1 MNVISDMRGE
11 PKLFRINPKSHQMES
26 IQEVDFAQL
35 GVRERRDIQEWVAA
49 NPVILGDD
57 LLIIGKEFSGFDITN
72 ERLDLLAVDLDGR
85 LVIIEIKRDDSG
97 TDAHWQAIKYA
108 SYFQRATADEIVG
121 MAAAYWDESQE
132 DAVDRLQQHLA
143 TDDLN
148 ALNND
153 QRIILASHRFAPE
166 VTSAALWLNQKVS
179 NEDLLTC
186 IKLTPYQDTQQDS
199 LYVHASTIIPV
210 PGADKYLVGIE
221 QNSQKESSS
230 GSSFRAKLAETFAR
244 SKNHETSPFV
254 KKVGQLTLGGLPEEI
269 RPDKTGKWAG
279 DGRDRRYFHLWYSRP
294 PWGNWKVNY
303 SVDLRPQKESDKWQA
318 VVLFENRQKLSL
330 PALEGISLNA
340 QHEVA
345 PHGIYTFVKIGPD
358 TLNDNFANRI
368 AEILREFIE
377 QITPIVDDFGNESGE
392 EDED

>member
-1 MNVISDMRGE
+1 MSGE
-11 PKLFRINPKSHQMES
+11 PKLFRINPQNHQMES

-85 LVIIEIKRDDSG
+85 LVIIEVKRDDSG

-121 MAAAYWDESQE
+121 MAATYWAESQE
-132 DAVDRLQQHLA
+132 DAVNRLQKHLA

-186 IKLTPYQDTQQDS
+186 IKLTPYQDTQHET
-199 LYVHASTIIPV
+199 LYVHASMIIPV

-221 QNSQKESSS
+221 QSSQKESGS

-254 KKVGQLTLGGLPEEI
+254 KKVGELALSGLPDEI

-279 DGRDRRYFHLWYSRP
+279 DGRDRRYYHLWYSRP

-318 VVLFENRQKLSL
+318 VVLFENRQKLPL
-330 PALEGISLNA
+330 QALDGIGLNA
-340 QHEVA
+340 QQEVA
-345 PHGIYTFVKIGPD
+345 PHGIYTFVRTSPD
-358 TLNDNFANRI
+358 TLNDNFANKI
-368 AEILREFIE
+368 AEILRGFIE
-377 QITPIVDDFGNESGE
+377 QITPIVDDFGNESSE
-392 EDED
+392 EDEE